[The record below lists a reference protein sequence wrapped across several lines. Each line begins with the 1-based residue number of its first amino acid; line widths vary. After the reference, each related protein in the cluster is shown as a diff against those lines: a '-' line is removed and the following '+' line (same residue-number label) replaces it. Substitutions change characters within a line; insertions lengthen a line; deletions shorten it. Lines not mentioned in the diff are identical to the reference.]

1 MMHDPYH
8 RHHRHTHRTIPVEC
22 VHRIEVEVYPSS
34 GQVYFAD
41 ERFVDPACTQLR
53 FDATVF
59 NATSGCVEW
68 LISAEDGGSAAGTI
82 DQHGLYRAPAFPSL
96 PATDTLICFTEVITA
111 RSVEDPARMARAFV
125 TVSGKGPLPP
135 PVPAIRIS
143 PRRCT
148 IYREGYAQ
156 NRENNQFIDRANYQ
170 QSFIAERFYSSDPIV
185 WKVNGAVQTLDMGAD
200 SRKFNFKATAS
211 LTPGI
216 YRARAE
222 LSTNSAIYDEVEFLV
237 TDYTWGGLWTVSDT
251 IPTPPEEI

>member
-22 VHRIEVEVYPSS
+22 IHRIEVEVYPSS

-59 NATSGCVEW
+59 NAQSARVEW
-68 LISAEDGGSAAGTI
+68 LLAAEDGGSPRGTI
-82 DQHGLYRAPAFPSL
+82 DNNGLYRAPAFPSVFT
-96 PATDTLICFTEVITA
+96 PGAPNSFTEVITA
-111 RSVEDPARMARAFV
+111 RSVEDPSRMAQAFV

-135 PVPAIRIS
+135 PLPVIRIS

-148 IYREGYAQ
+148 VYRAGYAQ
-156 NRENNQFIDRANYQ
+156 NRDNNEFIDRTNYQ
-170 QSFIAERFYSSDPIV
+170 QSFIAERLYSTDAIV
-185 WKVNGAVQTLDMGAD
+185 WKINGTVQTLDMGAD
-200 SRKFNFKATAS
+200 SRKFSFSATTS

-222 LSTNSAIYDEVEFLV
+222 LSTNPAIFDEVEILV
-237 TDYTWGGLWTVSDT
+237 TDYIWGGIWIASDK
-251 IPTPPEEI
+251 PV